1 MSTETAFA
9 TPAAQSTLYL
19 TNLCLLSRLRT
30 TVLNWSYSI
39 DSGVWMARKA
49 NKMHPQTEKSVRNVK
64 LTPRGQRW
72 PKFISQ
78 SIEPAF
84 SKYWIRHI
92 EPDILIRIWFPQKN
106 SFWISVSGWKLTIRP
121 DNHPANRIVIVSAGK
136 CAKLH
141 SVATS
146 KNRDHMLC
154 AYFFLLV
161 CGIYTP
167 LIRSTGVGS
176 GRILFLFCMTQI
188 RTRSS
193 KFVKNRIRSRSHFSP
208 SAVAGV
214 CVVIS

>member
-1 MSTETAFA
+1 
-9 TPAAQSTLYL
+9 
-19 TNLCLLSRLRT
+19 
-30 TVLNWSYSI
+30 
-39 DSGVWMARKA
+39 MARKA

-154 AYFFLLV
+154 ALFFCLFAT
-161 CGIYTP
+161 YTY
-167 LIRSTGVGS
+167 RGS
-176 GRILFLFCMTQI
+176 GVPESTPEGFCF
-188 RTRSS
+188 SS
-193 KFVKNRIRSRSHFSP
+193 VGPGSWPGVQNLWKTGP
-208 SAVAGV
+208 GAGV
-214 CVVIS
+214 TFHLRRSQESAWSFLKWKHR